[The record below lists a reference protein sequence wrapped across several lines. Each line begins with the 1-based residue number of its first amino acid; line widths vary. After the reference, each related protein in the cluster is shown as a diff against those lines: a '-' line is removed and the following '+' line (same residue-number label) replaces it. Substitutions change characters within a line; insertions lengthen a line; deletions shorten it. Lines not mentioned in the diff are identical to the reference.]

1 MMNNKT
7 NYQTEQ
13 EKFWAGGFGTDYI
26 DRNKGEKLLA
36 SNLNLFAKTLAQ
48 ASKIERC
55 IEFGANVGMNLQAL
69 KLLYPEIKLKGIEI
83 NEDAANELKGLI
95 GKENVFLGPIFDYV
109 PKKTFDLVLIK
120 GVLIHINPE
129 KLKTVYQ
136 KLYESSHRYILLC
149 EYYNPSPVTIPYR
162 GHAGRLFKRDFAGEM
177 LDAYPNLS
185 LVDYGFFYQ
194 RDNSF
199 PQDDLTWFLMKK
211 GV

>member
-1 MMNNKT
+1 MTKKT

-36 SNLNLFAKTLAQ
+36 SNLNFFTKTLVQ
-48 ASKIERC
+48 AGKIERC

-95 GKENVFLGPIFDYV
+95 GKENVFVGPIIDYV
-109 PKKTFDLVLIK
+109 LKETFDLSLIK

-162 GHAGRLFKRDFAGEM
+162 GHTDRLFKRDFAGEM

-185 LVDYGFFYQ
+185 LVDYGFSYQ

-199 PQDDLTWFLMKK
+199 PQDDITWFLMKK